1 MTIVPSI
8 ISEQTNVVHPAL
20 PQRPDLKSRSATF
33 SAPLAAG
40 GIADGTRPSASVA
53 RSRGGLLPGAIR
65 RVRQYIET
73 HLDEKLSL
81 QTLAGVAGVSKFHFG
96 RAFKQSEGVT
106 PHDYLIQCRV
116 RRTKELLAGT
126 DLPISEV
133 AVSAGFFDQSHC
145 VRRFRERVGVCP
157 RVYRRLAR

>member
-1 MTIVPSI
+1 VPST
-8 ISEQTNVVHPAL
+8 ISEQMNVAEPTS
-20 PQRPDLKSRSATF
+20 PPRPDRKLPSVAF

-40 GIADGTRPSASVA
+40 RTRPSASVA
-53 RSRGGLLPGAIR
+53 RVRGGLLPGAIR
-65 RVRQYIET
+65 RVREYIEA
-73 HLDEKLSL
+73 HLDEKISL
-81 QTLAGVAGVSKFHFG
+81 QTLASVAGVSMFHFA

-116 RRTKELLAGT
+116 RRTMELLAGT

-133 AVSAGFFDQSHC
+133 AVSAGFSDQSHC

>member
-1 MTIVPSI
+1 MRIVTSTIFGQMNI
-8 ISEQTNVVHPAL
+8 AHPTS
-20 PQRPDLKSRSATF
+20 PPRPDLKLRSVAF

-40 GIADGTRPSASVA
+40 GIADGTRPSVSVA
-53 RSRGGLLPGAIR
+53 RVRGGLLPGAIR

-73 HLDEKLSL
+73 HLDEKVSL
-81 QTLAGVAGVSKFHFG
+81 QTLASVAGVSMFHFA

-116 RRTKELLAGT
+116 RRTMELLAGT

-133 AVSAGFFDQSHC
+133 AVSAGFSDQSHC

-157 RVYRRLAR
+157 RVYRGLAR

>member
-1 MTIVPSI
+1 VSST
-8 ISEQTNVVHPAL
+8 ISERMNVAHPTSPPPPDRKL
-20 PQRPDLKSRSATF
+20 PNVAF

-40 GIADGTRPSASVA
+40 GIGDGTRPSASVA
-53 RSRGGLLPGAIR
+53 RVRGGLLPGAIR
-65 RVRQYIET
+65 RVREYIEA
-73 HLDEKLSL
+73 HLDEKVSL
-81 QTLAGVAGVSKFHFG
+81 QTLASVAGVSMFHFA

-106 PHDYLIQCRV
+106 PHDYLIRCRV
-116 RRTKELLAGT
+116 RRTMELLAGT

-133 AVSAGFFDQSHC
+133 AASAGFSDQSHC

>member
-1 MTIVPSI
+1 VPST
-8 ISEQTNVVHPAL
+8 ISEQRNVAHPTS
-20 PQRPDLKSRSATF
+20 PPRPDRKCLSVAF
-33 SAPLAAG
+33 SAPLAAA
-40 GIADGTRPSASVA
+40 GIGDGTRPSASVA
-53 RSRGGLLPGAIR
+53 RVRGGLLPGTIR

-73 HLDEKLSL
+73 HLDEKVSL
-81 QTLAGVAGVSKFHFG
+81 QTLASVAGLSMFHFA

-116 RRTKELLAGT
+116 RRTMELLAGT

-133 AVSAGFFDQSHC
+133 AASAGFSDQSHC

>member
-1 MTIVPSI
+1 MPST
-8 ISEQTNVVHPAL
+8 ISEQRNVAHPTS
-20 PQRPDLKSRSATF
+20 PPRPDRKFLSVAF
-33 SAPLAAG
+33 SAPLAAA
-40 GIADGTRPSASVA
+40 GIGDGTRPSASVA
-53 RSRGGLLPGAIR
+53 RVRGGLLPGTIR

-73 HLDEKLSL
+73 HLDEKVSL
-81 QTLAGVAGVSKFHFG
+81 QTLASVAGLSMFHFA

-116 RRTKELLAGT
+116 RRTMELLAGT

-133 AVSAGFFDQSHC
+133 AASAGFSDQSHC